1 MKILE
6 INNKEIFYLV
16 SENQLF
22 EKGLRQ
28 VEILSIFEAIWDSY
42 AEKAINLLF
51 ESAVENLTCAMLLGE
66 EKAILPLA
74 QLYSKGTIYG
84 ILPDLVF
91 SDYIILLGR
100 KLEYEICNDIPLQLI
115 TNTKYFDKQLEDLAI
130 IITSNTL
137 FYYSNFRC
145 IGEDI
150 KKKSLGIVISS
161 LKKNGIFVNLNILI

>member
-1 MKILE
+1 MKIVE
-6 INNKEIFYLV
+6 INNKEIFYLLP
-16 SENQLF
+16 ENQLL
-22 EKGLRQ
+22 EKGLRK
-28 VEILSIFEAIWDSY
+28 VELLSNFEMIWDSY

-100 KLEYEICNDIPLQLI
+100 KYYH
-115 TNTKYFDKQLEDLAI
+115 NTKYFDKQLEDLAI

-137 FYYSNFRC
+137 FYYSNFRY

-150 KKKSLGIVISS
+150 KK
-161 LKKNGIFVNLNILI
+161 NH

>member
-1 MKILE
+1 
-6 INNKEIFYLV
+6 
-16 SENQLF
+16 
-22 EKGLRQ
+22 
-28 VEILSIFEAIWDSY
+28 
-42 AEKAINLLF
+42 
-51 ESAVENLTCAMLLGE
+51 MLLGE

-91 SDYIILLGR
+91 SDYVILLGR

-130 IITSNTL
+130 IITSNTS

-145 IGEDI
+145 IGENI
-150 KKKSLGIVISS
+150 KKKSLGIVINS

>member
-1 MKILE
+1 M
-6 INNKEIFYLV
+6 
-16 SENQLF
+16 
-22 EKGLRQ
+22 
-28 VEILSIFEAIWDSY
+28 IWDSY

-74 QLYSKGTIYG
+74 QLYHQGTIYG

-100 KLEYEICNDIPLQLI
+100 KLEYKICNDIPLQI
-115 TNTKYFDKQLEDLAI
+115 IVNTNYFDKQLKELDI
-130 IITSNTL
+130 IINSNTL
-137 FYYSNFRC
+137 FYYYNFKC

-150 KKKSLGIVISS
+150 KKKSLETATNISIR
-161 LKKNGIFVNLNILI
+161 NGIFVNLSIQTKLTL